1 MKRMVDLYFQLLKVL
16 IVLCMVAM
24 VVLVFGNVVLRYAFN
39 SGISVSEELSR
50 WFFVWMIFL
59 GALVAM
65 HERGHL
71 GLDSLVKR
79 LPPVGKRICLALG
92 HLLMLYICWLIFS
105 GSWQQAVINLHV
117 VAPASGLSMAV
128 FYGAGL
134 VFGAGAAATLIY
146 ELYLLLR
153 GRLGEDELVMVK
165 DSDVPDAIESQI
177 GTQRD
182 RS

>member
-1 MKRMVDLYFQLLKVL
+1 
-16 IVLCMVAM
+16 
-24 VVLVFGNVVLRYAFN
+24 
-39 SGISVSEELSR
+39 
-50 WFFVWMIFL
+50 
-59 GALVAM
+59 
-65 HERGHL
+65 
-71 GLDSLVKR
+71 
-79 LPPVGKRICLALG
+79 
-92 HLLMLYICWLIFS
+92 MLYLCWLIFS